1 MVKISFKKGGF
12 KYQKQ
17 LIDYGCFVLGS
28 AFYAFGFCFFIEPNN
43 ISSGGVT
50 GIAAI
55 LNYIFGLP
63 TGLMLFVL
71 NIPLLILGFKKIGGT
86 FIVKTL
92 FVTLVT
98 SLFIDSFAYFM
109 PSFYGDRLLAA
120 LFGGVLSG
128 LGLATVMLRGATT
141 GGVDI
146 LAKVIRLKYP
156 YLSMGRLVLIL
167 DGLVILFATICYGDI
182 ETALFTVVSIFVSS
196 KVMDTILYGVD
207 KGRLIF
213 IVTTRGEEMTLALF
227 ENIGRGTTVV
237 SALGGYNRQ
246 QKEMLLCAVRQQ
258 EVNRAVNTIKNT
270 DPEAFTIVTLTGGIF
285 GFGFEHSLG

>member
-1 MVKISFKKGGF
+1 MVKLSFKKGGF

-17 LIDYGCFVLGS
+17 LIDYSCFILGS

-43 ISSGGVT
+43 ISPGGVT

-55 LNYIFGLP
+55 INYLFGLP
-63 TGLMLFVL
+63 TGLVLFAL

-86 FIVKTL
+86 FIIKTL
-92 FVTLVT
+92 FVTVIT
-98 SLFIDSFAYFM
+98 SVFIDLFAVFV
-109 PSFYGDRLLAA
+109 PVFYGERLLAA
-120 LFGGVLSG
+120 LFGGALSG

-146 LAKVIRLKYP
+146 LAKVIRLRFP

-167 DGLVILFATICYGDI
+167 DGFVILLATLCYRDI

-196 KVMDTILYGVD
+196 RVMDTILYGSD

-213 IVTTRGEEMTLALF
+213 IITTKGNEMSKALF
-227 ENIGRGTTVV
+227 DSINRGTTVL
-237 SALGGYNRQ
+237 SAMGGYNRQ
-246 QKEMLLCAVRQQ
+246 EKEALLCAVRQQ
-258 EVNRAVNTIKNT
+258 EVNKAIGTIKTT

-285 GFGFEHSLG
+285 GFGFEHSI

>member
-1 MVKISFKKGGF
+1 MVKLSFKKGGF
-12 KYQKQ
+12 KYKKQ
-17 LIDYGCFVLGS
+17 LVDYGCFILGS

-43 ISSGGVT
+43 ISPGGVT

-71 NIPLLILGFKKIGGT
+71 NIPLLILGFKKIGGS

-92 FVTLVT
+92 FVTLMT
-98 SLFIDSFAYFM
+98 SVLIDAFSFFM

-146 LAKVIRLKYP
+146 LAKVIRLRYP

-167 DGLVILFATICYGDI
+167 DGFVILIATICYGDI
-182 ETALFTVVSIFVSS
+182 ETALFTVVSIFLSS

-213 IVTTRGEEMTLALF
+213 IVTTKGGELTSALF
-227 ENIGRGTTVV
+227 ESVNRGTTVV

-246 QKEMLLCAVRQQ
+246 EKEMLLCAVRQQ
-258 EVNRAVNTIKNT
+258 EVNKAVNTIKNT

-285 GFGFEHSLG
+285 GFGFEHSV

>member
-1 MVKISFKKGGF
+1 MVKFTFKKGGF

-17 LIDYGCFVLGS
+17 LIDYACFVLGS

-43 ISSGGVT
+43 ISPGGVT

-71 NIPLLILGFKKIGGT
+71 NIPLLILGFKKIGGS

-109 PSFYGDRLLAA
+109 PSFYGDRLLAS

-167 DGLVILFATICYGDI
+167 DGFVILLATICYGDI

-213 IVTTRGEEMTLALF
+213 IVTTKGKEMTSALF
-227 ENIGRGTTVV
+227 DNIGRGTTVV

-258 EVNRAVNTIKNT
+258 EVNRAVNTIKKT

-285 GFGFEHSLG
+285 GFGFEHSL